1 MWVCLEC
8 GMAAITKIVVGICI
22 AIPVSAILFIA
33 LLTRFLAKARAR
45 RIERYRKSA
54 ESHILDLHV

>member
-1 MWVCLEC
+1 
-8 GMAAITKIVVGICI
+8 MAAITKIVVGICI